1 MWSCGVLHSFFH
13 GDFFS
18 PWWGEVCEFTCLDGC
33 KGQSKWL
40 LIYTVPYTY
49 NWALLEYFTW
59 TYSSLHSM
67 CWQKFT
73 AHVFW
78 NICLT
83 CFHCSYSVHLASLP
97 CIHLCLVKLEEWGQR
112 LHWECATSI
121 YIQEKKCREKTWA
134 RFSYLHA
141 DFEKLWKEMF
151 LFLLL
156 EYLGWVQRKLIPFCV
171 PHGV

>member
-1 MWSCGVLHSFFH
+1 MDVKDKANDLWYTQYHILTTELF
-13 GDFFS
+13 
-18 PWWGEVCEFTCLDGC
+18 WNT
-33 KGQSKWL
+33 L
-40 LIYTVPYTY
+40 LGLTP
-49 NWALLEYFTW
+49 
-59 TYSSLHSM
+59 LHSM
-67 CWQKFT
+67 CWQKFI
-73 AHVFW
+73 AHDFW